1 MRVPSGGTSTRRTTR
16 GRTDEQHVNKLYAIP
31 FSHPSIAARLML
43 ERARIPHEV
52 VNFPMGLHPV
62 FLKAKGFSGSTVP
75 ALVLDGRKV
84 QGSRAISRA
93 IEARGPAGILF
104 PVDPAARVRVEEA
117 ELWGEAA
124 LQPIPRRLFRWTMA
138 GNPAIR
144 RRVLQRAGLPLPG
157 IAAKVMK
164 PIVRRFARLSNA
176 DDATVRADMEG
187 LSALLDR
194 VDALIAEGT
203 VGGPEP
209 NAADFQIA
217 TSLAAMLAFEDLI
230 PWIEERPAADLARR
244 LVPPYPGRVP
254 PVVPAAWTRR
264 AA

>member
-1 MRVPSGGTSTRRTTR
+1 M
-16 GRTDEQHVNKLYAIP
+16 NKLYAIP
-31 FSHPSIAARLML
+31 FSHPSIAAHLML
-43 ERARIPHEV
+43 ERAGVPHEV

-62 FLKAKGFSGSTVP
+62 FLRARRFPGSTVP
-75 ALVLDGRKV
+75 ALILDGCRV
-84 QGSRAISRA
+84 QGSLAISRA

-104 PVDPAARVRVEEA
+104 PVDPAARERVKEA
-117 ELWGEAA
+117 ERWGESE

-157 IAAKVMK
+157 IAARVMK
-164 PIVRRFARLSNA
+164 PIVTRFARSANA
-176 DDATVRADMEG
+176 NDATVRADMEG
-187 LSALLDR
+187 LGMLLDR

-203 VGGPEP
+203 IGGPEP

-217 TSLAAMLAFEDLI
+217 TSLAAMLAFEDLV
-230 PWIEERPAADLARR
+230 PSIENRPAADLARR
-244 LVPPYPGRVP
+244 LVPPYPGKVP
-254 PVVPAAWTRR
+254 AVVPAGWTR